1 MPHVPQQKTSHDAVT
16 VLHAAARTQCS
27 QVNRYVFFKER
38 QYNLTTRLHIRG
50 LCFESC
56 LFVCLGFGAAGI
68 PAEGNLNKR
77 AFFSGEQIPLLA
89 QGELLGQ
96 IVWVMV

>member
-1 MPHVPQQKTSHDAVT
+1 MFF
-16 VLHAAARTQCS
+16 
-27 QVNRYVFFKER
+27 FFKER

-56 LFVCLGFGAAGI
+56 LGFDVAGI
-68 PAEGNLNKR
+68 PAEGNFNKR

-89 QGELLGQ
+89 QGRAVRPNCLGDGVESQ
-96 IVWVMV
+96 GPR